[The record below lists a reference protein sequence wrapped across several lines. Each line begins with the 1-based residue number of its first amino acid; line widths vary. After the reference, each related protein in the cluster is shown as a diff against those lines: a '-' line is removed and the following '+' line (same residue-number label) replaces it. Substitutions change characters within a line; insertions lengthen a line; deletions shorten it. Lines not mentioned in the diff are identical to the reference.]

1 MKHNKHNYNFTLN
14 IKKNGKWVSH
24 TKTHKIGRILDR
36 IRQEKTK
43 LSDKM
48 LYCLKVW
55 YGKQLDNF
63 GHLVDFDNEAE
74 CPTKKELLKTFRAF
88 REVI

>member
-1 MKHNKHNYNFTLN
+1 MKQNKHNYNFTLN

-24 TKTHKIGRILDR
+24 ITTHKIGRILDR

-55 YGKQLDNF
+55 YGKQVDNF
-63 GHLVDFDNEAE
+63 GKLVDFENE
-74 CPTKKELLKTFRAF
+74 CICKTKKELLKTFRAF
-88 REVI
+88 RE